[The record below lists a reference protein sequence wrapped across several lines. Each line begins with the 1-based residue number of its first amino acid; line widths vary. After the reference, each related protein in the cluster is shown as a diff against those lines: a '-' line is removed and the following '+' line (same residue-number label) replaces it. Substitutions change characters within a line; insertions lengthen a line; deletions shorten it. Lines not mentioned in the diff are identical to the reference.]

1 MKKLPQYFAF
11 KKMKTQFIFVNIIL
25 LAIFLFSSC
34 ADNTTSTF
42 NRDNQ
47 TKQRIFA
54 KESTIYRGVEYHI
67 LEVDGVEYI
76 ASYRGGIC
84 PLVKN

>member
-1 MKKLPQYFAF
+1 MKK
-11 KKMKTQFIFVNIIL
+11 KFIFVNIIL

-42 NRDNQ
+42 KSDNK

-54 KESTIYRGVEYHI
+54 KESAIYRGAAYHI
-67 LEVDGVEYI
+67 IEVDGVEYI
-76 ASYRGGIC
+76 ASNRGGIC